1 MQRSPSS
8 CRIAGPR
15 PLAVPRLGGAPDL
28 TPLRGVHHR
37 PASLFTV
44 RLGVLDVGSNTV
56 HLLVVD
62 AHRGGH
68 PTPMSSTKA
77 TLRLAE
83 ATDSSGKI
91 TKRGADKLIST
102 IDEFAK
108 IAVSSGCTELMA
120 FATSAVRDAENSDDV
135 LARVRKE
142 TGVELEVLR
151 GVDESRLTFLAVRR
165 WYGWSA
171 GRIINLDIGGG
182 SLELSSGVDEDP
194 EVALSLP
201 LGAGRLTREWLA
213 DDPPGRRRVAMLR
226 DWLDA
231 ELAEAGVTVLEAGG
245 PDLAVATSKTFRSL
259 ARLTGA
265 APSAAGPRVKRTLT
279 ANGLRQLIAF
289 ISRMTTADRAE
300 LEGVSAERA
309 PQIVAGALVAEASM
323 RTLSIEE
330 VDICPWALREGL
342 ILRKLDSEADGSALV
357 ESPVRDAGGQVI
369 DRNSNRSR
377 GDKR

>member
-1 MQRSPSS
+1 
-8 CRIAGPR
+8 
-15 PLAVPRLGGAPDL
+15 
-28 TPLRGVHHR
+28 
-37 PASLFTV
+37 V

-56 HLLVVD
+56 NLLVVD

-68 PTPMSSTKA
+68 PTPMSSTKD

-83 ATDSSGKI
+83 TIDSSGKI
-91 TKRGADKLIST
+91 TRRWVDKLIST
-102 IDEFAK
+102 IDEFAT
-108 IAVSSGCTELMA
+108 IAVSSGCAELMA
-120 FATSAVRDAENSDDV
+120 FATSAVRDAKNSEDV
-135 LARVRKE
+135 LARVRAE
-142 TGVELEVLR
+142 TGVDLQVLR

-171 GRIINLDIGGG
+171 GRILNLDIGGG
-182 SLELSSGVDEDP
+182 SLELSSGVDEEP

-201 LGAGRLTREWLA
+201 LGAARLTREWLP

-226 DWLDA
+226 DWLDT
-231 ELAEAGVTVLEAGG
+231 ELAEPSATLLKAGSPE
-245 PDLAVATSKTFRSL
+245 LAVGTSKTFRSL

-279 ANGLRQLIAF
+279 ASGLRQLISF

-323 RTLSIEE
+323 RALSIET
-330 VDICPWALREGL
+330 VDLCPWALREGL
-342 ILRKLDSEADGSALV
+342 ILRKLDSEADGTALV
-357 ESPVRDAGGQVI
+357 ETSVSDARSQHV
-369 DRNSNRSR
+369 DRAAVDRSR
-377 GDKR
+377 GDTR

>member
-1 MQRSPSS
+1 
-8 CRIAGPR
+8 
-15 PLAVPRLGGAPDL
+15 
-28 TPLRGVHHR
+28 
-37 PASLFTV
+37 V

-68 PTPMSSTKA
+68 PTPMSSTKSS
-77 TLRLAE
+77 LRLAE
-83 ATDSSGKI
+83 AIDDSGRL
-91 TKRGADKLIST
+91 TRRGADKLVDT
-102 IDEFAK
+102 VDEFAK
-108 IAVSSGCTELMA
+108 IAASSGCAELMA
-120 FATSAVRDAENSDDV
+120 FATSAVRDAKNSDEV
-135 LARVRKE
+135 LARVRSQ
-142 TGVELEVLR
+142 TGVDLQVLT

-182 SLELSSGVDEDP
+182 SLVLSTGVDEVPD
-194 EVALSLP
+194 VALSLP
-201 LGAGRLTREWLA
+201 LGAGRLTREWLP

-226 DWLDA
+226 DWLDT
-231 ELAEAGVTVLEAGG
+231 ELTQAGKAVLKAGV
-245 PDLAVATSKTFRSL
+245 PDLAVGSSKTFRSL

-265 APSAAGPRVKRTLT
+265 APSAEGPRAKRTLT

-323 RTLSIEE
+323 RAMSLES
-330 VDICPWALREGL
+330 VDICPWALREGV
-342 ILRKLDSEADGSALV
+342 ILRRLDNEADGTDLV
-357 ESPVRDAGGQVI
+357 EAAISG
-369 DRNSNRSR
+369 RSR
-377 GDKR
+377 GETR